1 MAKERHVNDDVSD
14 VPVEARAAPTNF
26 FSATDGEGDGSVII
40 VAIFLVAV
48 GQLSPLGAPNSWLL
62 RRSGTRK

>member
-1 MAKERHVNDDVSD
+1 MAKKGHVNDDVSD
-14 VPVEARAAPTNF
+14 VPVEARAAPMNS
-26 FSATDGEGDGSVII
+26 FSATDGKGDGSVII

-48 GQLSPLGAPNSWLL
+48 GQFSPMGAPNSRLL